1 MDLDKFERFISN
13 SFRNVGQGFYDSYV
27 EANVRFRSKL
37 GMKEVIVR
45 RQLGNCCKWCADL
58 AGIYDANNHPDDIY
72 KRHRNCRCLVT
83 HKTEKQYEDVWSG
96 EKFKTQKEA
105 RYQRIKDI
113 TKEKFIN
120 EKYDEIKRK
129 LLAEDIHIYDATDE
143 WNDRATPKKVV
154 IKELNKITIKDVE
167 YEVDGKYV
175 LFDLSPYE
183 KEVLGN
189 MVKNYG
195 GVMELYPRITKPE
208 NIKTPDCRFNKVF
221 FDLKTPGL
229 NKPGTTSP
237 NALFNTMFKKKEQ
250 STRFIFDIS
259 LTGLNREQAI
269 AQARALFFRD
279 KSKFIETAVLY
290 DKGDFFKVFERI

>member
-58 AGIYDANNHPDDIY
+58 AGIYDANKTPSDVF

-96 EKFKTQKEA
+96 EKFKTQKKA

-113 TKEKFIN
+113 AKEKRIN
-120 EKYDEIKRK
+120 EKYDAIKRE
-129 LLAEDIHIYDATDE
+129 LTANNVHIYDATDE

-154 IKELNKITIKDVE
+154 IKELNKITIDGVE
-167 YEVDGKYV
+167 YEVDGKHI
-175 LFDLSPYE
+175 LLDLSSYE

-189 MVKNYG
+189 MVKKYG
-195 GVMELYPRITKPE
+195 GVMEFCPRITKPE
-208 NIKTPDCRFNKVF
+208 NVKTPDCLYNGER
-221 FDLKTPGL
+221 FDLKTPGI
-229 NKPGTTSP
+229 NKPGTTSED
-237 NALFNTMFKKKEQ
+237 ALFVSMYKKKKQ
-250 STRFIFDIS
+250 SSKFVFDIS
-259 LTGLNREQAI
+259 LTRLTREQAI
-269 AQARALFFRD
+269 AQARALFIRE

-290 DKGDFFKVFERI
+290 DKGEFFKVFERI

>member
-58 AGIYDANNHPDDIY
+58 AGIYDANKTPSDVF

-96 EKFKTQKEA
+96 EKFKTQKKA
-105 RYQRIKDI
+105 RYQRIEDI
-113 TKEKFIN
+113 AKEKRIN
-120 EKYDEIKRK
+120 EKYDAIKRE
-129 LLAEDIHIYDATDE
+129 LTANNVHIYDATDE

-154 IKELNKITIKDVE
+154 IKELNKITIDGVD
-167 YEVDGKYV
+167 YEVDNKYV
-175 LFDLSPYE
+175 LFDLKEHE
-183 KEVLGN
+183 KVVLEN
-189 MVKNYG
+189 MAKKYG
-195 GVMELYPRITKPE
+195 GVMKLCPRIVNPQ
-208 NIKTPDCRFNKVF
+208 NIKMSDCIFNDVRY
-221 FDLKTPGL
+221 DLKTPGI
-229 NKPGTTSP
+229 NSPGTTSSD
-237 NALFNTMFKKKEQ
+237 ALFNTMFRKKEQ
-250 STRFIFDIS
+250 ATRFIFDIS
-259 LTGLNREQAI
+259 LTGLTREQAV
-269 AQARALFFRD
+269 AQARALFVRD

-290 DKGDFFKVFERI
+290 DKGDFFKIFERI

>member
-58 AGIYDANNHPDDIY
+58 AGIYDANKTPSDVF

-96 EKFKTQKEA
+96 KKFKTQKEA
-105 RYQRIKDI
+105 RYQRFEDI
-113 TKEKFIN
+113 AKEKRIN
-120 EKYDEIKRK
+120 EKYDAIKRE
-129 LLAEDIHIYDATDE
+129 LTANNVHIYDATDE

-154 IKELNKITIKDVE
+154 IKELNKITIDGVD
-167 YEVDGKYV
+167 YEVDNKYV
-175 LFDLSPYE
+175 LFDLKEHE
-183 KEVLGN
+183 KVVLEN
-189 MVKNYG
+189 MVKKYG
-195 GVMELYPRITKPE
+195 GVMKLCPKIVNPQ
-208 NIKTPDCRFNKVF
+208 NIKMSDCIFNDVRY
-221 FDLKTPGL
+221 DLKTPGI
-229 NKPGTTSP
+229 NNPGTTSSD
-237 NALFNTMFKKKEQ
+237 ALFNTMFRKKEQ
-250 STRFIFDIS
+250 ATRFIFDIS
-259 LTGLNREQAI
+259 LTGLTREQAV
-269 AQARALFFRD
+269 AQARALFVRD

>member
-27 EANVRFRSKL
+27 EANVKFRSKL

-58 AGIYDANNHPDDIY
+58 AGIYDANNRPADIY

-120 EKYDEIKRK
+120 DKYDGIKRE
-129 LLAEDIHIYDATDE
+129 LLAKDIHIYDATDE

-154 IKELNKITIKDVE
+154 IKELNKITIDGVE
-167 YEVDGKYV
+167 YEVDGKHI
-175 LFDLSPYE
+175 LLDLSSYE

-189 MVKNYG
+189 MVKKYG
-195 GVMELYPRITKPE
+195 GVMEFCPRITKPE
-208 NIKTPDCRFNKVF
+208 NVKTPDCLYNGER
-221 FDLKTPGL
+221 FDLKTPGI
-229 NKPGTTSP
+229 NKPGTTSED
-237 NALFNTMFKKKEQ
+237 ALFVSMYKKKKQ
-250 STRFIFDIS
+250 SSKFVFDIS
-259 LTGLNREQAI
+259 LTRLTREQAI
-269 AQARALFFRD
+269 AQARALFIRE

-290 DKGDFFKVFERI
+290 DKGEFFKVFERI